1 MSSSIVGASL
11 ITGSTTVALSRLLDN
26 SSNALEVDAGTAGGT
41 TVTTLTVNDE
51 ETLTFD
57 DGAMTTSATYTVGT
71 LNADDL
77 VTLNVTGVSNF
88 TITNAIAGANDTL
101 VTVDASANA
110 GTVNV
115 DVSSAT
121 VAVTMSGAATK
132 ANTLVGGTKND
143 SITGGSAA
151 DIALSGAAGADT
163 ILGLGGADSLT
174 GGTGSDS
181 LVGGEGADSLD
192 GGGGSDTFDLTET
205 TSAADVVEITAVMG
219 TSADTE
225 RVAQVGDDNDTG
237 KDTIIAPKYGTDT
250 ILITS
255 TAQTAFSHG
264 TDTAIGTATGDVNDG
279 TVGSFLTN
287 VGLVNLNDANAALT
301 DAGDL
306 AINFTAA
313 SSATADQLTEARF
326 EAMLQYNL
334 TGPAQADAY
343 VLGGLNDTIV
353 GGGGNDTVTAGAG
366 NDTITLD
373 TNGNDVHNVVFG
385 ASGAANG
392 FDTITGF
399 EAGTSGTDGEILDFT
414 AFVTGRLEQAG
425 GVIVTDITIAIVFS
439 ASSTG
444 DQDVNT
450 NVVAFNHAGTK
461 LTLANVAAE
470 FGTGVSFAPTANGK
484 TVIIAGD
491 AGSDTNGQIFYVD
504 DSLDGV
510 SGTYSVTDVVEVAS
524 LVTALNL
531 DAITGNQIL

>member
-1 MSSSIVGASL
+1 
-11 ITGSTTVALSRLLDN
+11 
-26 SSNALEVDAGTAGGT
+26 
-41 TVTTLTVNDE
+41 VNDE

-110 GTVNV
+110 GTVDI
-115 DVSSAT
+115 DVANAT
-121 VAVTMSGAATK
+121 VGVTMSGAATK
-132 ANTLVGGTKND
+132 ANTLAGGTKDD

-174 GGTGSDS
+174 GGSGSDS

-192 GGGGSDTFDLTET
+192 GGGGSDIFDLTET
-205 TSAADVVEITAVMG
+205 TSAADVVELGVVVG

-237 KDTIIAPKYGTDT
+237 KDTIVAPKYGTDT
-250 ILITS
+250 ILITA
-255 TAQTAFSHG
+255 TAVATFVHG
-264 TDTAIGTATGDVNDG
+264 TDTSIGTATGDVNDG
-279 TVGSFLTN
+279 SVGSFLTN
-287 VGLVNLNDANAALT
+287 VGLVDINNASNNFV
-301 DAGDL
+301 DSGDV

-313 SSATADQLTEARF
+313 STATADQLTEARF

-334 TGPAQADAY
+334 TGTTGNTAIT
-343 VLGGLNDTIV
+343 GGALADTIIGNGGADTIT
-353 GGGGNDTVTAGAG
+353 GGGGD
-366 NDTITLD
+366 DTITVV
-373 TNGNDVHNVVFG
+373 TTGNVVHNVVFA

-392 FDTITGF
+392 LDTITGV
-399 EAGTSGTDGEILDFT
+399 EAGTSGTDGEKLDFT
-414 AFVTGRLEQAG
+414 AFTTAGGIEQAG
-425 GVIVTDITIAIVFS
+425 GTIVTNITAAVDFS
-439 ASSTG
+439 AASTG
-444 DQDVNT
+444 SQNVST
-450 NVVAFNHAGTK
+450 NVVVFNHAGTK

-470 FGTGVSFAPTANGK
+470 FAASSTAFLNVSNGK
-484 TVIIAGD
+484 TVVIAGN
-491 AGSDTNGQIFYVD
+491 AGSADTNGQVFYVD

-510 SGTYSVTDVVEVAS
+510 AGTYSATDVVEVGGFATAIDIDA
-524 LVTALNL
+524 LVGDQVL
-531 DAITGNQIL
+531 

>member
-1 MSSSIVGASL
+1 
-11 ITGSTTVALSRLLDN
+11 
-26 SSNALEVDAGTAGGT
+26 
-41 TVTTLTVNDE
+41 
-51 ETLTFD
+51 
-57 DGAMTTSATYTVGT
+57 
-71 LNADDL
+71 
-77 VTLNVTGVSNF
+77 
-88 TITNAIAGANDTL
+88 
-101 VTVDASANA
+101 
-110 GTVNV
+110 
-115 DVSSAT
+115 
-121 VAVTMSGAATK
+121 
-132 ANTLVGGTKND
+132 
-143 SITGGSAA
+143 
-151 DIALSGAAGADT
+151 
-163 ILGLGGADSLT
+163 LGLGGADSLT

-255 TAQTAFSHG
+255 TAQGAFAHG
-264 TDTAIGTATGDVNDG
+264 TDTDIGTATGDVNDG
-279 TVGSFLTN
+279 SVGSFLTN
-287 VGLVNLNDANAALT
+287 VGLVDLNDNAGTLT

-313 SSATADQLTEARF
+313 SSASADQLTEARF

-484 TVIIAGD
+484 TVIIAGNTT
-491 AGSDTNGQIFYVD
+491 ADTNGQIFYVD

-510 SGTYSVTDVVEVAS
+510 SGTYSTTDVVEVGS
-524 LVTALNL
+524 LVTSL
-531 DAITGNQIL
+531 DLDTITGNQIA